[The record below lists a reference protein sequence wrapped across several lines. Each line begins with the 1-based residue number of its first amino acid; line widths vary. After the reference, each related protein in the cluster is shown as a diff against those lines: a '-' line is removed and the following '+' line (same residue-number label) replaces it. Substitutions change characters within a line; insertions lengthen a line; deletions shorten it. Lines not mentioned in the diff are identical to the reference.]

1 MEFNIKTKYE
11 VGDKVWIMVENFPQR
26 VAIRKI
32 TIQGAEIDAN
42 GGSENFGKVAYY
54 LEGIDRYQGFCE
66 EQLYDTFDQL
76 RDYVFPDSL
85 RDQ

>member
-1 MEFNIKTKYE
+1 MEVTIKVKYD

-32 TIQGAEIDAN
+32 AIQGAEIDEN
-42 GGSENFGKVAYY
+42 GGTDTLGKVTYY
-54 LEGIDRYQGFCE
+54 LEGIDRYQGFHE
-66 EQLYDTFDQL
+66 DQLYDTFDQL
-76 RDYVFPDSL
+76 RDWVFQESL

>member
-32 TIQGAEIDAN
+32 TILGAEIDAN
-42 GGSENFGKVAYY
+42 GGSENFGRVTYY
-54 LEGIDRYQGFCE
+54 LEGVDRYEGFCE

-76 RDYVFPDSL
+76 RDWVFQEEL
-85 RDQ
+85 RNQ

>member
-26 VAIRKI
+26 VAIQKI
-32 TIQGAEIDAN
+32 TINGGEIDTN
-42 GGSENFGKVAYY
+42 GKTEDFGKLRYY

-66 EQLYDTFDQL
+66 KQLYDTFDQL
-76 RDYVFPDSL
+76 RDWVFQEEV